1 MSFEQRCKNIQ
12 RRAGKRFKQSTTR
25 NEISNKKYYA
35 NFSADIL
42 PIETENKFR
51 DILMLWAANF
61 SGESYFYTETVQVH
75 MDRGGDK
82 HTSVED
88 RVFVISF
95 IYQLF
100 KSSKLGP
107 VILTLRKTLRWREAS
122 LDCLIGGQVL
132 FFCMSHGKLLFSDG
146 NALRVH

>member
-1 MSFEQRCKNIQ
+1 MGSKFL
-12 RRAGKRFKQSTTR
+12 RRELFLYK
-25 NEISNKKYYA
+25 
-35 NFSADIL
+35 
-42 PIETENKFR
+42 
-51 DILMLWAANF
+51 
-61 SGESYFYTETVQVH
+61 ETVQVH
-75 MDRGGDK
+75 TDSGGDK

-107 VILTLRKTLRWREAS
+107 VILTLRKTLRWKEAS

-132 FFCMSHGKLLFSDG
+132 FYFWHESRKITF
-146 NALRVH
+146 